1 MSAAAVLTSA
11 DGVGRAASGTRAG
24 RAWLDSIK
32 DEALS
37 FLQGD
42 NNAPWA
48 ILAETVL
55 GCVPIVGQV
64 IDARDVIKGLAE
76 VARAP
81 QSSMAWFNL
90 VTALVGIVP
99 GGGDAAKRG
108 MRAVK
113 SGTVQVDELL
123 AIIRRFYKGDPEALL
138 KQVLDPGKI
147 VAKLEEVLASPAL
160 RHNVSK
166 DLQRSID
173 TLRSQI
179 GQRVADLRREVDDW
193 LAKGR
198 KTSADTGP
206 ALKPSAR
213 TPPAKPETRARE
225 GPKTK
230 GEHSGTATP
239 SSTNPS
245 SSRSTRIRALSN
257 KLLGVLG
264 EHMAD
269 YHCQDVKG
277 WFSGGKASHDHGQI
291 NISKANDGGHLVQLW
306 PIKARGRGID
316 AVWHTPKG
324 RRPYAIVEA
333 KASCDP
339 TRSLD
344 SLLGDAGDKTE
355 GDSSSVETYSRKGR
369 KSGRRTNQ
377 TGKDSERDLNGRVT
391 QMSHGWIELRLK
403 KALTKALKKAQKSKD
418 DPDVHV
424 LEMLIALGP
433 KGYTRHVLFFSVPQ
447 AVAHAEAL
455 ITLSAGRQVAHT
467 FHGVHE
473 VTREWGDGD
482 IQGVV
487 NSRAGKFTTE
497 REARESRRRP
507 TKK

>member
-90 VTALVGIVP
+90 VTALIGIVP

-206 ALKPSAR
+206 AVKPSAR

-225 GPKTK
+225 GTKTK

-277 WFSGGKASHDHGQI
+277 WGQRALHDTGQV
-291 NISKANDGGHLVQLW
+291 NLAKLNDSGHLVQLW
-306 PIKARGRGID
+306 PPIARGRGID

-324 RRPYAIVEA
+324 KRPYAIVEA
-333 KASCDP
+333 KASCNP
-339 TRSLD
+339 AKSLPA
-344 SLLGDAGDKTE
+344 LLGEAGDKTANGE
-355 GDSSSVETYSRKGR
+355 GSSAQDPGAGTGLRGKSRSKNSSKGSIR
-369 KSGRRTNQ
+369 QTN
-377 TGKDSERDLNGRVT
+377 GKVT
-391 QMSHGWIELRLK
+391 QMGHEWIDRRLPK
-403 KALTKALKKAQKSKD
+403 ATNAGIALTIKSK
-418 DPDVHV
+418 
-424 LEMLIALGP
+424 
-433 KGYTRHVLFFSVPQ
+433 GYARHVLFFSIPQ
-447 AVAHAEAL
+447 ANSHAEAL
-455 ITLSAGRQVAHT
+455 IKLSAMQSVPHEFHTAHQVSM
-467 FHGVHE
+467 
-473 VTREWGDGD
+473 EWGDASID
-482 IQGVV
+482 KVV
-487 NSRAGKFTTE
+487 DNRTGLIDEGRK
-497 REARESRRRP
+497 R
-507 TKK
+507 